1 MGLPDALHRL
11 VIVIL
16 SWGLGAGRVVHLSCG
31 HGRRRTGSVRRHGWE
46 PWGG

>member
-16 SWGLGAGRVVHLSCG
+16 SWGPRAVRAVHLSCG
-31 HGRRRTGSVRRHGWE
+31 HGRRRMGSVRRRGWA